1 MSKKK
6 TDLEVFQEIVQ
17 DLTELV
23 FGTPITEPMVKPK
36 RARTKGRY
44 KADDKSTTDV
54 NENWISP
61 FPTPEPSMKWTRKQI
76 NDYCNEFGVLH
87 SEYDNKKQLLEKIE
101 ETYPNGL

>member
-1 MSKKK
+1 MSE
-6 TDLEVFQEIVQ
+6 LEIFKQFVDGMWEM
-17 DLTELV
+17 T
-23 FGTPITEPMVKPK
+23 FGTERRTE
-36 RARTKGRY
+36 GRY